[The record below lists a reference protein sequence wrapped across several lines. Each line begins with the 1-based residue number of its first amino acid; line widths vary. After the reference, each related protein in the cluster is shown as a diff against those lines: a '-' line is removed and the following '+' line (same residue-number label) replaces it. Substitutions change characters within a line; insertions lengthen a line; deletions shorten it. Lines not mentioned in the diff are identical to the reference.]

1 MIILIRFLHPHWI
14 NTYHNVNK
22 TLRKGIMLRSELENQ
37 ANKDK
42 DTRDIKLYE
51 QQRNV
56 KVQ

>member
-1 MIILIRFLHPHWI
+1 
-14 NTYHNVNK
+14 
-22 TLRKGIMLRSELENQ
+22 MLRSELENQ

-56 KVQ
+56 KVQQYTK